1 MKKYG
6 IDLDFLREKV
16 INSAILSISILILP
30 IVIFSTIRLFNYGW
44 ENYYSIYLV
53 ELFIILFLFFSR
65 KKFSLKFKAH
75 SVAVVS
81 VAFGLIGTSIFS
93 LSGGN
98 IQSII
103 GILIITILYGWRTG
117 IYYAIASILGYS
129 IMGVLLLNGIIERSF
144 DFNIFNYS
152 LYPWLNAISLY
163 SVIGLLIIYSIGLFY
178 KYILGSLREVTET
191 KEKLT
196 LLNHELSEHKI
207 NLESK
212 NIILNKLN
220 KEYLENQIKFKAIF
234 DIVEVGISIT
244 DNRGRIID
252 CNEASDKILG
262 ITKEEHLQMD
272 LSVTDWEVIDSN
284 NTPMKNE
291 DLPGVW
297 ALKNK
302 KPVSNVVMG
311 FARKGK
317 EVIWLNVD
325 VIPLNIEGYGVVITF
340 SDITERKK
348 AEEKLIKY
356 SKELNIMNSDK
367 DKFISIL
374 AHDLKSPFTSLI
386 GFSSFLLENI
396 NDFDVDTIKEHLG
409 VINDT
414 SNKTYEMLEDIL
426 LWLKSQS
433 GQIVFSPKEV
443 NYYEICNEVISAS
456 NLIAKDKNVKLQCSC
471 FEDDRKLFVDPNIT
485 KTILRNLISN
495 AIKFSKPEGEVNIYQ
510 EIVEDEMII
519 TVSDNGIGISQE
531 NINLIWNPLQSF
543 KTNGTNGEKGT
554 GLGLSICKELVEKQ
568 GGRIWVES
576 KLGEG
581 SSFKFSMP
589 LNKKD

>member
-1 MKKYG
+1 MNKYG
-6 IDLDFLREKV
+6 INLDFLRDKV
-16 INSAILSISILILP
+16 INYAIISISILILP
-30 IVIFSTIRLFNYGW
+30 VVLFSTIRLFNYGW
-44 ENYYSIYLV
+44 ENYFSIYV
-53 ELFIILFLFFSR
+53 FELLFILFLFFSR

-103 GILIITILYGWRTG
+103 GILIITILFGWKVG
-117 IYYAIASILGYS
+117 IFYLIASITGYS
-129 IMGVLLLNGIIERSF
+129 IIGILILNGYIERTM
-144 DFNIFNYS
+144 DFNVFNYS
-152 LYPWLNAISLY
+152 LYPWLNAITLY
-163 SVIGLLIIYSIGLFY
+163 SVIGLLIVYSIGLFY
-178 KYILGSLREVTET
+178 KYILGSLKEVMET

-196 LLNHELSEHKI
+196 LVNNELSEHKI
-207 NLESK
+207 DLENKNL
-212 NIILNKLN
+212 ILSWLN
-220 KEYLENQIKFKAIF
+220 KEYLENQIKFKTIF

-244 DNRGRIID
+244 DEEGKIID
-252 CNEASDKILG
+252 CNDASDKILG
-262 ITKEEHLQMD
+262 ISRDEHLNMD
-272 LSVTDWEVIDSN
+272 LNSTDWNVVHAD

-302 KPVSNVVMG
+302 EPLSNVIMG
-311 FARKGK
+311 FARKGRDF
-317 EVIWLNVD
+317 IWLNVD
-325 VIPLNIEGYGVVITF
+325 VIPLNIEGYGVVVTF
-340 SDITERKK
+340 SDITESKK
-348 AEEKLIKY
+348 SEEKLIKY
-356 SKELNIMNSDK
+356 SKELQIMNSDK
-367 DKFISIL
+367 DKFIRIL
-374 AHDLKSPFTSLI
+374 AHDLKGPFTSLI
-386 GFSSFLLENI
+386 GFSSFLLENLK
-396 NDFDVDTIKEHLG
+396 DFDIETIKEHIG
-409 VINDT
+409 IINET
-414 SNKTYEMLEDIL
+414 SNRTYEMLEDIL

-433 GQIVFSPKEV
+433 GQIVFCPKEI
-443 NYYEICNEVISAS
+443 NYHEICHEVVSAS
-456 NLIAKDKNVKLQCSC
+456 NLIAKDKNVRLQCSC
-471 FEDDRKLFVDPNIT
+471 FEDDRKIFADPNMT

-581 SSFKFSMP
+581 SKFKFSMP

>member
-1 MKKYG
+1 MNKYG
-6 IDLDFLREKV
+6 INLDFLRDKV
-16 INSAILSISILILP
+16 INYAIISISILILP
-30 IVIFSTIRLFNYGW
+30 VVLFSTIRLFNYGW
-44 ENYYSIYLV
+44 ENYFSIYV
-53 ELFIILFLFFSR
+53 FELLFILFLFFSR

-103 GILIITILYGWRTG
+103 GILIITILFGWKVG
-117 IYYAIASILGYS
+117 IFYLIASITGYS
-129 IMGVLLLNGIIERSF
+129 IIGILILNGYIERTM
-144 DFNIFNYS
+144 DFNVFNYS
-152 LYPWLNAISLY
+152 LYPWLNAITLY
-163 SVIGLLIIYSIGLFY
+163 SVIGLLIVYSIGLFY
-178 KYILGSLREVTET
+178 KYILGSLKEVMET

-196 LLNHELSEHKI
+196 LVNNELSEHKI
-207 NLESK
+207 DLENKNL
-212 NIILNKLN
+212 ILSRLN
-220 KEYLENQIKFKAIF
+220 KEYLENQIKFKTIF

-244 DNRGRIID
+244 DEEGKIID
-252 CNEASDKILG
+252 CNDASDKILG
-262 ITKEEHLQMD
+262 ISRDEHLNMD
-272 LSVTDWEVIDSN
+272 LNSTDWNVVHAD

-302 KPVSNVVMG
+302 EPLSNVIMG
-311 FARKGK
+311 FARKGRDF
-317 EVIWLNVD
+317 IWLNVD
-325 VIPLNIEGYGVVITF
+325 VIPLNIEGYGVVVTF
-340 SDITERKK
+340 SDITESKK
-348 AEEKLIKY
+348 SEEKLIKY
-356 SKELNIMNSDK
+356 SKELQIMNSDK
-367 DKFISIL
+367 DKFIRIL
-374 AHDLKSPFTSLI
+374 AHDLKGPFTSLI
-386 GFSSFLLENI
+386 GFSSFLLENLK
-396 NDFDVDTIKEHLG
+396 DFDIETIKEHIG
-409 VINDT
+409 IINET
-414 SNKTYEMLEDIL
+414 SNRTYEMLEDIL

-433 GQIVFSPKEV
+433 GQIVFCPKEI
-443 NYYEICNEVISAS
+443 NYHEICHEVVSAS
-456 NLIAKDKNVKLQCSC
+456 NLIAKDKNVRLQCSC
-471 FEDDRKLFVDPNIT
+471 FEDDRKIFADPNMT

-581 SSFKFSMP
+581 SKFKFSMP

>member
-1 MKKYG
+1 
-6 IDLDFLREKV
+6 
-16 INSAILSISILILP
+16 
-30 IVIFSTIRLFNYGW
+30 
-44 ENYYSIYLV
+44 
-53 ELFIILFLFFSR
+53 
-65 KKFSLKFKAH
+65 
-75 SVAVVS
+75 
-81 VAFGLIGTSIFS
+81 
-93 LSGGN
+93 
-98 IQSII
+98 
-103 GILIITILYGWRTG
+103 
-117 IYYAIASILGYS
+117 
-129 IMGVLLLNGIIERSF
+129 
-144 DFNIFNYS
+144 
-152 LYPWLNAISLY
+152 
-163 SVIGLLIIYSIGLFY
+163 
-178 KYILGSLREVTET
+178 YILGSLREVTET

-272 LSVTDWEVIDSN
+272 LNSSDWEVIDSN

-297 ALKNK
+297 ALENK

-325 VIPLNIEGYGVVITF
+325 VIPLNIEGYGVVITY

-396 NDFDVDTIKEHLG
+396 NDFDIDTIKEHLG

-443 NYYEICNEVISAS
+443 NFNEICYEVIHAS
-456 NLIAKDKNVKLQCSC
+456 NIIAKDKNIKLVCHS

-495 AIKFSKPEGEVNIYQ
+495 AIKFSKPNTEVNIYKNML
-510 EIVEDEMII
+510 EDEIII
-519 TVSDNGIGISQE
+519 TVSDKGIGISQE
-531 NINLIWNPLQSF
+531 NLNSIWNPLQSF
-543 KTNGTNGEKGT
+543 KNIGTNGEKGT
-554 GLGLSICKELVEKQ
+554 GIGLSICKELVEKQ
-568 GGRIWVES
+568 GGRIWIES
-576 KLGEG
+576 RLGEG
-581 SSFKFSMP
+581 SDFKFSIP
-589 LNKKD
+589 LSKVG

>member
-30 IVIFSTIRLFNYGW
+30 IVIFSTFRLFNYGW
-44 ENYYSIYLV
+44 ENYYTIYLV
-53 ELFIILFLFFSR
+53 ELFIILFLFFLR

-129 IMGVLLLNGIIERSF
+129 IMGVLLLNGVIERSF

-244 DNRGRIID
+244 DNRNR
-252 CNEASDKILG
+252 
-262 ITKEEHLQMD
+262 TFHLQRTCGKTGRQDMD
-272 LSVTDWEVIDSN
+272 
-284 NTPMKNE
+284 
-291 DLPGVW
+291 
-297 ALKNK
+297 
-302 KPVSNVVMG
+302 
-311 FARKGK
+311 
-317 EVIWLNVD
+317 
-325 VIPLNIEGYGVVITF
+325 
-340 SDITERKK
+340 
-348 AEEKLIKY
+348 
-356 SKELNIMNSDK
+356 
-367 DKFISIL
+367 
-374 AHDLKSPFTSLI
+374 
-386 GFSSFLLENI
+386 
-396 NDFDVDTIKEHLG
+396 
-409 VINDT
+409 
-414 SNKTYEMLEDIL
+414 
-426 LWLKSQS
+426 
-433 GQIVFSPKEV
+433 
-443 NYYEICNEVISAS
+443 
-456 NLIAKDKNVKLQCSC
+456 
-471 FEDDRKLFVDPNIT
+471 
-485 KTILRNLISN
+485 
-495 AIKFSKPEGEVNIYQ
+495 
-510 EIVEDEMII
+510 
-519 TVSDNGIGISQE
+519 
-531 NINLIWNPLQSF
+531 
-543 KTNGTNGEKGT
+543 
-554 GLGLSICKELVEKQ
+554 
-568 GGRIWVES
+568 
-576 KLGEG
+576 
-581 SSFKFSMP
+581 
-589 LNKKD
+589 

>member
-30 IVIFSTIRLFNYGW
+30 IVIFSTIRLFDYGW

-129 IMGVLLLNGIIERSF
+129 IMGVLLLNGVIERSF

-284 NTPMKNE
+284 NTPMKNK

-297 ALKNK
+297 ALENK

-367 DKFISIL
+367 DKFIRIL

-443 NYYEICNEVISAS
+443 NFNEICYEVSML
-456 NLIAKDKNVKLQCSC
+456 LI
-471 FEDDRKLFVDPNIT
+471 
-485 KTILRNLISN
+485 
-495 AIKFSKPEGEVNIYQ
+495 
-510 EIVEDEMII
+510 
-519 TVSDNGIGISQE
+519 
-531 NINLIWNPLQSF
+531 
-543 KTNGTNGEKGT
+543 
-554 GLGLSICKELVEKQ
+554 
-568 GGRIWVES
+568 
-576 KLGEG
+576 
-581 SSFKFSMP
+581 
-589 LNKKD
+589 

>member
-1 MKKYG
+1 MNKYG
-6 IDLDFLREKV
+6 INLDFLRDKV
-16 INSAILSISILILP
+16 INYAIISISILILP
-30 IVIFSTIRLFNYGW
+30 VVLFSTIRLFNYGW
-44 ENYYSIYLV
+44 ENYFSIYV
-53 ELFIILFLFFSR
+53 FELLFILFLFFSR

-103 GILIITILYGWRTG
+103 GILIITILFGWKVG
-117 IYYAIASILGYS
+117 IFYLIASITGYS
-129 IMGVLLLNGIIERSF
+129 IIGILILNGYIERTM
-144 DFNIFNYS
+144 DFNVFNYS
-152 LYPWLNAISLY
+152 LYPWLNAITLY
-163 SVIGLLIIYSIGLFY
+163 SVIGLLIVYSIGLFY
-178 KYILGSLREVTET
+178 KYILGSLKEVMET

-196 LLNHELSEHKI
+196 LVNNELSEHRIDLENK
-207 NLESK
+207 NL
-212 NIILNKLN
+212 ILSRLN
-220 KEYLENQIKFKAIF
+220 KEYLENQIKFKTIF

-244 DNRGRIID
+244 DEEGKIID
-252 CNEASDKILG
+252 CNDASDKILG
-262 ITKEEHLQMD
+262 ISRDEHLNMD
-272 LSVTDWEVIDSN
+272 LNSTDWNVVHAD

-302 KPVSNVVMG
+302 EPLSNVIMG
-311 FARKGK
+311 FARKDRDF
-317 EVIWLNVD
+317 IWLNVD
-325 VIPLNIEGYGVVITF
+325 VIPLNIEGYGVVVTF
-340 SDITERKK
+340 SDITESKK
-348 AEEKLIKY
+348 SEEKLIKY
-356 SKELNIMNSDK
+356 SKELQIMNSDK
-367 DKFISIL
+367 DKFIRIL
-374 AHDLKSPFTSLI
+374 AHDLKGPFTSLI
-386 GFSSFLLENI
+386 GFSSFLLENLK
-396 NDFDVDTIKEHLG
+396 DFDIETIKEHIG
-409 VINDT
+409 IINET
-414 SNKTYEMLEDIL
+414 SNRTYEMLEDIL

-433 GQIVFSPKEV
+433 GQIVFCPKEI
-443 NYYEICNEVISAS
+443 NYHEICHEVVSAS
-456 NLIAKDKNVKLQCSC
+456 NLIAKDKNVRLQCSC
-471 FEDDRKLFVDPNIT
+471 FEDDRKIFADPNMT
-485 KTILRNLISN
+485 KTVLRNLISN

-589 LNKKD
+589 LNKKN